1 MATASNV
8 VDVDKQ
14 FDPEGPE
21 TLDQYRERVL
31 RDLPQPGFGS
41 KPPAPQPIP
50 EAADAVST

>member
-8 VDVDKQ
+8 IDVDKG

-41 KPPAPQPIP
+41 NPPAPRPIS
-50 EAADAVST
+50 EVTDAVST